1 MALAL
6 LLGFT
11 YLVEPNIFAEALMNK
26 LDIQRRLFSMH
37 EHEEKHR
44 SVNVEKNVY
53 DATGFKVAS

>member
-1 MALAL
+1 
-6 LLGFT
+6 
-11 YLVEPNIFAEALMNK
+11 MNK